1 MVRFD
6 AVLSYWIFAWYIL
19 YLLQIVKTSPKLPL
33 LLGLLE
39 NAILFFMIVGKT
51 NIPTLLY
58 FLGTVALTKL
68 LPLYK
73 LRNVRIGVVDKWYLM
88 AVLVVYIG
96 WLYITNTL
104 DVYLD
109 ILRAFIQNKPN
120 QLPGIQLLK
129 SVVHNM

>member
-6 AVLSYWIFAWYIL
+6 AVLSYWIFTWYIL

-33 LLGLLE
+33 ILGLLE
-39 NAILFFMIVGKT
+39 NAILFLMIVGKT
-51 NIPTLLY
+51 NTTTLLY
-58 FLGTVALTKL
+58 FLATVALTKL

-73 LRNVRIGVVDKWYLM
+73 LRNVSIGVADKWYFM

-109 ILRAFIQNKPN
+109 ILRAFIHNKPD
-120 QLPGIQLLK
+120 QLPGIDLLK
-129 SVVHNM
+129 SVVHDM